1 MTHSLPRSFDSRTTM
16 DKIPRPHYEA
26 TVNRIIQEALVMVV
40 QKTRA
45 ARVVGLKMTG
55 DSDYRGQTMPAIFD
69 PHQRATLEAATGR
82 IIPADRD
89 PGALEAG
96 VIDYIENTLAT
107 YEAEHAPL
115 YVDGIQE
122 LDRLA
127 GERFG
132 CAAFVSL
139 QPEQQD
145 QILTLLEKQR
155 SPFFSLLLEHTMQGF
170 YGDPRHGG
178 NRNRVGWKVI
188 GFPGPSRPEGYRPP
202 FGWYDENIPDE
213 FEPEKKRGK

>member
-1 MTHSLPRSFDSRTTM
+1 M
-16 DKIPRPHYEA
+16 A
-26 TVNRIIQEALVMVV
+26 
-40 QKTRA
+40 
-45 ARVVGLKMTG
+45 
-55 DSDYRGQTMPAIFD
+55 AIFN

-89 PGALEAG
+89 PGALETD
-96 VIDYIENTLAT
+96 VIDYIENTLAS
-107 YEAEHAPL
+107 YESEHAPL
-115 YVDGIQE
+115 YHNGVQE

-127 GERFG
+127 GEQFG
-132 CAAFVSL
+132 SAAFVSL
-139 QPEQQD
+139 QAEQQD

-155 SPFFSLLLEHTMQGF
+155 SAFFSLLLEHTMQGF

-178 NRNRVGWKVI
+178 NRNRVSWKMI
-188 GFPGPSRPEGYRPP
+188 GFPGPSHPEGYRPP

>member
-1 MTHSLPRSFDSRTTM
+1 MASLFD
-16 DKIPRPHYEA
+16 A
-26 TVNRIIQEALVMVV
+26 
-40 QKTRA
+40 
-45 ARVVGLKMTG
+45 
-55 DSDYRGQTMPAIFD
+55 
-69 PHQRATLEAATGR
+69 HQRSTLEAAAGR

-96 VIDYIENTLAT
+96 VVDYIENTLAG
-107 YEAEHAPL
+107 YDAEHAPL

-127 GERFG
+127 REKFG
-132 CAAFVSL
+132 SAAFVQL
-139 QPEQQD
+139 NPDQQD

-155 SPFFSLLLEHTMQGF
+155 SAFFSVLLEHTMQGF

-178 NRNRVGWKVI
+178 NRDRVGWKMI

-202 FGWYDENIPDE
+202 LGWYDENIPDE
-213 FEPEKKRGK
+213 FDPEKKRGK

>member
-1 MTHSLPRSFDSRTTM
+1 MAALFDS
-16 DKIPRPHYEA
+16 
-26 TVNRIIQEALVMVV
+26 
-40 QKTRA
+40 
-45 ARVVGLKMTG
+45 
-55 DSDYRGQTMPAIFD
+55 
-69 PHQRATLEAATGR
+69 HQRSTLEAATGR

-107 YEAEHAPL
+107 YEFEHAPL
-115 YVDGIQE
+115 YVEGVLE

-127 GERFG
+127 RERFG
-132 CAAFVSL
+132 SAAFIQLSA
-139 QPEQQD
+139 EQQD
-145 QILTLLEKQR
+145 QILTSLEKQR

-178 NRNRVGWKVI
+178 NRDRVSWKMI
-188 GFPGPSRPEGYRPP
+188 GFPGPSHPEGYRRP
-202 FGWYDENIPDE
+202 FGWYDENIPDD